1 MAKLRR
7 NYESKGKAASG
18 GTITKV
24 GIFGAILAGLVY
36 LFNTFGGDAPIA
48 GQPTVPDAR
57 IDYAGESYYLPSG
70 TRGQVIA
77 RDGFTLSYD
86 EEWEQA
92 EWVAYVLE
100 RKNLQQKWGE
110 RPRNFRT
117 DPEVSTGSASD
128 ADYRGSGY
136 DRGHLAPFADFA
148 WNDDLARETFYL
160 SNISPQARQFN
171 QGVWRE
177 LEELTRDWAN
187 RFKRLYVVT
196 GPVMT
201 QDPKGTI
208 GRQNRVAIPAAY
220 YKILLDLDDPEQKGI
235 AFVIP
240 NEISFDP
247 LPKYVVSIDEAERLT
262 GIDFFPQLMPE
273 DLEARLESNSNPD
286 LWPFSKK
293 KYDRRINSWN
303 NVRN

>member
-7 NYESKGKAASG
+7 NHTGSGPAAAG
-18 GTITKV
+18 GALTKIS
-24 GIFGAILAGLVY
+24 IFGAILAALVWA
-36 LFNTFGGDAPIA
+36 FQNFTGAEPGPASE
-48 GQPTVPDAR
+48 R
-57 IDYAGESYYLPSG
+57 IDYAGADYVAPTG
-70 TRGQVIA
+70 TRGQVIV
-77 RDGFTLSYD
+77 RDGYTLSYD

-100 RKNLQQKWGE
+100 RRNLQQEWGK
-110 RPRNFRT
+110 RPRDFRP
-117 DPEVSTGSASD
+117 DPAVTSGSATD
-128 ADYRGSGY
+128 DDYRGSGY

-148 WNDDLARETFYL
+148 WDDRLARETFYL

-208 GRQNRVAIPAAY
+208 GRRNRVAVPAAY
-220 YKILLDLDDPEQKGI
+220 FKVLLDLDDPEQKGI
-235 AFVIP
+235 GFVIP

-247 LPKYVVSIDEAERLT
+247 LPKYARSIDEVEEVT
-262 GIDFFPQLMPE
+262 GIDFFSELLPA
-273 DLEARLESNSNPD
+273 DDEARLEASGNPD

-303 NVRN
+303 NVRD

>member
-7 NYESKGKAASG
+7 NHTPQGTPASG
-18 GTITKV
+18 GTIAKV
-24 GIFGAILAGLVY
+24 GIFGAIIAALVWA
-36 LFNTFGGDAPIA
+36 FGNFGGMTEGEAS
-48 GQPTVPDAR
+48 PDDR
-57 IDYAGESYYLPSG
+57 IDYAGEDYVAPAG
-70 TRGQVIA
+70 TRGQVIK

-100 RKNLQQKWGE
+100 RKNLQQEWSK
-110 RPRNFRT
+110 RPRDFKS
-117 DPEVSTGSASD
+117 DPEVRTQSATD
-128 ADYRGSGY
+128 NDYRGSGY

-148 WNDDLARETFYL
+148 WNPAMAKETFYM

-201 QDPKGTI
+201 EDPKGTI
-208 GRQNRVAIPAAY
+208 GRNNRIAIPAAY
-220 YKILLDLDDPEQKGI
+220 YKVLLDLDDPEQKAIG
-235 AFVIP
+235 FVIP

-247 LPKYVVSIDEAERLT
+247 LPKYAMSVDEVESIT
-262 GIDFFPQLMPE
+262 GINFFSELMPADQE
-273 DLEARLESNSNPD
+273 KQLEAIGNPD

-293 KYDRRINSWN
+293 KYDKRVNSWN
-303 NVRN
+303 NVR